1 MAVPGRR
8 NGLMEED
15 DDNDEAVFG
24 ELIED
29 EVETPAHLR
38 NLAVAAQLG
47 DVDALRLALGLL
59 FFFFFFLFPFSF
71 PNSCDAFLMLF
82 VEIIWIKP

>member
-29 EVETPAHLR
+29 EVEAPAHLR
-38 NLAVAAQLG
+38 NLAAAAQLG

-82 VEIIWIKP
+82 VEII

>member
-1 MAVPGRR
+1 MTVPGRCNGLMEEDDDNKKRR

-29 EVETPAHLR
+29 EVEAPAHLR
-38 NLAVAAQLG
+38 NSPQPPSSAMWT
-47 DVDALRLALGLL
+47 
-59 FFFFFFLFPFSF
+59 PFASR
-71 PNSCDAFLMLF
+71 
-82 VEIIWIKP
+82 